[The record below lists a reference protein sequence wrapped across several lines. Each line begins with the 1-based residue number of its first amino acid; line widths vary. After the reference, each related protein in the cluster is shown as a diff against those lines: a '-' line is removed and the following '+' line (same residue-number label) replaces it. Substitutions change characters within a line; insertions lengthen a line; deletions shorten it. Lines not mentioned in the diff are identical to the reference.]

1 MPNRLSQTPHTAQN
15 LQQICL
21 LHGQDTAHYKILF
34 QTIENAVAIL
44 ERDDEAFFLLF
55 IEDVIPYMEKSRYEP
70 GISYLLQ
77 ELKIMLSKPNCGKI
91 TDRALLLDSTALYED
106 TFHNKTEKAIKIEK
120 DAHGAISFPK
130 SQQKML
136 TLHRIFMQILAD
148 CISA

>member
-1 MPNRLSQTPHTAQN
+1 MPNRLSQTAAHCCKIS
-15 LQQICL
+15 QQICL

-55 IEDVIPYMEKSRYEP
+55 IEDAIPYMEKYRYEP

-77 ELKIMLSKPNCGKI
+77 ELKIMLSNPNCGKI

-120 DAHGAISFPK
+120 DALALLPEVTAENAHLA
-130 SQQKML
+130 
-136 TLHRIFMQILAD
+136 RIFMQILTD